1 MLFLIMLEILY
12 VNALL
17 NADKD
22 ITISLFKENNKPT
35 LIIKHDGKILKNQ
48 KIFDFFHQLS
58 KNEKNSMDMYLVQKI
73 INLFEYDLVIK
84 DTKEENIISIKLNTL
99 PPKKLLN

>member
-1 MLFLIMLEILY
+1 
-12 VNALL
+12 
-17 NADKD
+17 
-22 ITISLFKENNKPT
+22 
-35 LIIKHDGKILKNQ
+35 
-48 KIFDFFHQLS
+48 
-58 KNEKNSMDMYLVQKI
+58 MYLVQKI